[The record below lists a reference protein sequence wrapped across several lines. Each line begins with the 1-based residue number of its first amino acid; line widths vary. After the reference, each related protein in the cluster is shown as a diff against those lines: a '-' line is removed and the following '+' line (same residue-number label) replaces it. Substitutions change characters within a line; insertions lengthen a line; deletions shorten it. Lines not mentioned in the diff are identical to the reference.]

1 MTADAPAADPHR
13 VRPAAGGPARKA
25 LLRALRVTVAGCL
38 AFYPL
43 RYGFDDSTAALYG
56 LFAVIALGALSEVT
70 GTPAARTRTYLAAVG
85 AGAVLVTAG
94 TLAAVNTVVAAT
106 GMLVVGFVVAYAGV
120 GGPRIVGIANGLQLF
135 YILPCFPP
143 FAPDTLDHRI
153 AGLVVGGL
161 LLTAADR
168 LLWPAPGPPPP
179 AERLAV
185 AAEAIA
191 AHATALRA
199 VLRDPAAATGAEEA
213 AREAARNA
221 ADALRVAHQ
230 PLAQRPLGPGRR
242 DRGLL
247 AAHAAIRVAG
257 GRLADLGRVVGK
269 PGRAPHPLTA
279 DLVGAVAETF
289 ADLAATLRAG
299 QPVTVPTRD
308 MDAILER
315 YLAVRARHFAE
326 HIAPPDDLRLGLTA
340 VACVE
345 EARVA
350 VLAAGAFLGAPPPDP
365 AVMPPTLWFLRAG
378 RAELVW
384 RRLLAHLTPRSVYL
398 QNAMRV
404 GLGLATAR
412 VIAGVFNLSHG
423 FWVLLAT
430 LGLMRT
436 SVAAGRAVLPRAF
449 AGTAA
454 GAVIAAALLI
464 LVGDDTWIYAWAMP
478 PVMLLGFAA
487 GPVLGVAAGQ
497 AGLTIV
503 VAMLFAQVAPTDWRF
518 AEVRIA
524 DVVIGGLVGLLIG
537 AAVWPRGGGGEVRRA
552 AAAAL
557 QSGAAA
563 VRDTIALLADGT
575 PAPPSD
581 LDRRSFLF
589 DHAYAQS
596 RTEPGEASGPDWLMV
611 LTIVHRMA
619 VYASVLRAQHPAGVA
634 PPAEAAAALRAA
646 AAEVAA
652 AYEAAA
658 DEIEAGE
665 PPAPDAGAALRES
678 VNRAGFVLDGRHR
691 RGACAAAGRMG
702 VAAQPGRRPQPV
714 AARLRPASAD
724 RGTSSS
730 HLRVAASLRSAVTPG
745 RASAP
750 GGDRPRADA
759 GQDRHAVAQQ
769 DRHGRFVDD
778 CGELLAHIRCECGV
792 DDDVP
797 LHHGVPPAVHPH
809 LDLHSARLDVPALE
823 EGPRRHRRAG
833 RQRGREQP
841 DRGHAGHR
849 RPVVGRHVA
858 PHLEP
863 VDVEIDTASGA
874 GGEPPDGPHH
884 RGGHPR
890 HRTGEVGANDFTT
903 MAIGS
908 HTSAPTG
915 SARPRRSAHHRGD
928 VSSAARGRAR
938 PSCRGR
944 RGARRTRGGAG
955 RPRLPGTR
963 AR

>member
-1 MTADAPAADPHR
+1 MTADAPTADPHR
-13 VRPAAGGPARKA
+13 VRPAAGGPARNA

-85 AGAVLVTAG
+85 VGAVLVTAG
-94 TLAAVNTVVAAT
+94 TLAAVNTVVAAA

-213 AREAARNA
+213 AREAARDA
-221 ADALRVAHQ
+221 ADAVRVAHQ

-269 PGRAPHPLTA
+269 PGRVPHPLTA

-289 ADLAATLRAG
+289 ADLAAALRAG
-299 QPVTVPTRD
+299 QPITVPTAD
-308 MDAILER
+308 LDAVLER

-326 HIAPPDDLRLGLTA
+326 HIAPPDDLRLGLMA
-340 VACVE
+340 VACAE

-464 LVGDDTWIYAWAMP
+464 LVGDATWIYAWALP

-503 VAMLFAQVAPTDWRF
+503 VAMLFAQVAPTDWRL
-518 AEVRIA
+518 AEVRVA

-575 PAPPSD
+575 PVPPSD

-611 LTIVHRMA
+611 LTIVHRIA
-619 VYASVLRAQHPAGVA
+619 VYASVLRAQHPAGMA

-646 AAEVAA
+646 AAEVVA

-678 VNRAGFVLDGRHR
+678 VNRAGSAAMDGSAEALVRQLDGWAWLHSLADDL
-691 RGACAAAGRMG
+691 GLLQHAFAPHPPTEA
-702 VAAQPGRRPQPV
+702 PRPPTSGS
-714 AARLRPASAD
+714 RP
-724 RGTSSS
+724 
-730 HLRVAASLRSAVTPG
+730 RSA
-745 RASAP
+745 
-750 GGDRPRADA
+750 
-759 GQDRHAVAQQ
+759 
-769 DRHGRFVDD
+769 
-778 CGELLAHIRCECGV
+778 
-792 DDDVP
+792 
-797 LHHGVPPAVHPH
+797 
-809 LDLHSARLDVPALE
+809 
-823 EGPRRHRRAG
+823 RR
-833 RQRGREQP
+833 
-841 DRGHAGHR
+841 
-849 RPVVGRHVA
+849 
-858 PHLEP
+858 
-863 VDVEIDTASGA
+863 
-874 GGEPPDGPHH
+874 
-884 RGGHPR
+884 
-890 HRTGEVGANDFTT
+890 
-903 MAIGS
+903 
-908 HTSAPTG
+908 
-915 SARPRRSAHHRGD
+915 
-928 VSSAARGRAR
+928 
-938 PSCRGR
+938 
-944 RGARRTRGGAG
+944 
-955 RPRLPGTR
+955 
-963 AR
+963 